1 MAGTIIL
8 VIALVSGL
16 VAVWS
21 YYQSASGTQNLLSLG
36 RKGLYVSAAAIIAAA
51 ALLLGNILRHDF
63 SFAYVWNYSDRKL
76 PLQFLISTFYA
87 GQEGSFLFWAFC
99 SSILSFFVLHYTRT
113 RKLEA
118 HVLAIFLATQSFLVL
133 ILLFKSPFTMI
144 WDAFPGQILP
154 GQIPADG
161 KGLNP
166 LLQNFWMV
174 VHPPVLFIGF
184 AVTAVPF
191 SFAVAALW
199 RKDFT
204 SWVTSAFPWALF
216 SGLILGVGIMLGAY
230 WAYGVLGWGG
240 YWGWDPVENSS
251 LIPWL
256 VLMALVHTMVIQKR
270 TGNFVRMN
278 FVLAILSFFFVI
290 YSTFLTRSGVLGDSS
305 VHSFTDPGAAV
316 YGLLIVF
323 LVAVA
328 LLGFGMM
335 YFRRHELRIHAAPLK
350 YPSRGFVVSLGSFAL
365 LALSAV
371 VLFGTSLPIFS
382 KTTVESSFYDT
393 MSLPIAAAIA
403 LLIGW
408 SLLLR
413 WENEDGSALFK
424 RSLKWIIASL
434 IVASAMAYFGVRDI
448 VMLFF
453 GFSSAFAFFVN
464 IEIAYLTAKGDPRL
478 MGGKIA
484 HIGLALF
491 FLGVLASGKYGEKQH
506 LALSLNMPQQAFGYT
521 LTYKGSRPVVGKKF
535 AFDIEMEKGAT
546 RFQLSPVM
554 FETGDQGTM
563 RRPDIKSFLTSDIY
577 ISPVSLDRSEN
588 TDEHG
593 GEMVSIK
600 KGETVS
606 LGNVKATFVKFDMG
620 SHGMDAMTSGG
631 GMAVG
636 SVLELTSAQGK
647 ETVTPVAVYTQQS
660 APTFKPAAS
669 KLLGA
674 NIQLVSMNIDMGSKQ
689 SIVTLE
695 VVRPNML
702 PAAAGEV
709 LEIEASMKPLI
720 SLVWSGTILLFIGLL
735 VSMLHRKHEA

>member
-1 MAGTIIL
+1 MAGTTIL
-8 VIALVSGL
+8 VVALVSGL

-21 YYQSASGTQNLLSLG
+21 YYQSAVGKQNFLSLG
-36 RKGLYVSAAAIIAAA
+36 RTGLYVSGAGIIAAA
-51 ALLLGNILRHDF
+51 ALLLANILQHNF

-76 PLQFLISTFYA
+76 PLHFLISTFYA
-87 GQEGSFLFWAFC
+87 GQEGSFLFWALC
-99 SSILSFFVLHYTRT
+99 SSILSFFLLRYTRT

-118 HVLAIFLATQSFLVL
+118 HVLTIFLATQTFLVL
-133 ILLFKSPFTMI
+133 LLLFKSPFTMM
-144 WDAFPGQILP
+144 WDAFPGQVSP
-154 GQIPADG
+154 GQIPPDG

-174 VHPPVLFIGF
+174 IHPPVLFIGF

-204 SWVTSAFPWALF
+204 SWLTSAFPWVLF
-216 SGLILGVGIMLGAY
+216 SGLILGLGIMLGAY

-256 VLMALVHTMVIQKR
+256 VLMTLVHTMVIQKR
-270 TGNFVRMN
+270 TGNFVRIN
-278 FVLAILSFFFVI
+278 FALAILSFLFVV

-316 YGLLIVF
+316 YGLLLAFLAVF
-323 LVAVA
+323 AF
-328 LLGFGMM
+328 LGFGMM
-335 YFRRHELRIHAAPLK
+335 VLRRNELMTGVTALK

-382 KTTVESSFYDT
+382 KTNVESSFYDT
-393 MSLPIAAAIA
+393 MSLPIATAIV

-413 WENEDGSALFK
+413 WENEDGSTLFK
-424 RSLKWIIASL
+424 RSLKSIIPSCL
-434 IVASAMAYFGVRDI
+434 VAGAMAYLGVHDI
-448 VMLFF
+448 MMLLF
-453 GFSSAFAFFVN
+453 GFASAFALFVN

-484 HIGLALF
+484 HIGLAIF

-506 LALSLNMPQQAFGYT
+506 LALSLNTPQPAFGYT
-521 LTYKGSRPVVGKKF
+521 LTYKGNRPVEGKKF
-535 AFDIEMEKGAT
+535 AFDIELEKGGT
-546 RFQLSPVM
+546 SFQLSPVM
-554 FETGDQGTM
+554 YETGEQGTM
-563 RRPDIKSFLTSDIY
+563 RSPDIKSFLTRDIY
-577 ISPVSLDRSEN
+577 VSPVSLNHPEN
-588 TDEHG
+588 VAEHG
-593 GEMVSIK
+593 GETVSIK

-620 SHGMDAMTSGG
+620 SHGMDAMASGG
-631 GMAVG
+631 GMSVG
-636 SVLELTSAQGK
+636 SVLELSSAQGK
-647 ETVTPVAVYTQQS
+647 ETITPVAVYSQQS
-660 APTFKPAAS
+660 TPTFKPAAS

-674 NIQLVSMNIDMGSKQ
+674 NVQLVSMNIDMGSKQ
-689 SIVTLE
+689 SMVTLE
-695 VVRPNML
+695 VIRPDVVSH
-702 PAAAGEV
+702 PGEV
-709 LEIEASMKPLI
+709 LEVEASMKPFI
-720 SLVWSGTILLFIGLL
+720 GLVWSGTILLFIGLII
-735 VSMLHRKHEA
+735 SMLHRKREA

>member
-8 VIALVSGL
+8 VVALVSGL

-21 YYQSASGTQNLLSLG
+21 YYQSASGKHNFLSLG
-36 RKGLYVSAAAIIAAA
+36 RNALYVTGAGIIAAA
-51 ALLLGNILRHDF
+51 ALLLSNILQHDF

-76 PLQFLISTFYA
+76 PLHFLISTFYA
-87 GQEGSFLFWAFC
+87 GQEGSFLFWALC
-99 SSILSFFVLHYTRT
+99 SSIISFFLLRYTKT

-118 HVLAIFLATQSFLVL
+118 HVLTVFLATQTFLVL
-133 ILLFKSPFTMI
+133 LLLFKSPFTMI
-144 WDAFPGQILP
+144 WDAFPAKISA
-154 GQIPADG
+154 GQIPLDG

-174 VHPPVLFIGF
+174 IHPPVLFIGF

-204 SWVTSAFPWALF
+204 SWLTSAFPWVLF
-216 SGLILGVGIMLGAY
+216 SGLILGLGIMLGAY

-278 FVLAILSFFFVI
+278 FALAILSFLFVV

-316 YGLLIVF
+316 YGLLIAFLAVF
-323 LVAVA
+323 A

-335 YFRRHELRIHAAPLK
+335 YLRRSELKTHAAPLK
-350 YPSRGFVVSLGSFAL
+350 YPSRGFIVSLGSFAL
-365 LALSAV
+365 LASSAV

-382 KTTVESSFYDT
+382 KTNVESSFYDS
-393 MSLPIAAAIA
+393 MNLPIAAAVA

-413 WENEDGSALFK
+413 WENEDGSTLFK
-424 RSLKWIIASL
+424 RSFKWIAASVM
-434 IVASAMAYFGVRDI
+434 VAGAMVYLGVHDI
-448 VMLFF
+448 MMLLL
-453 GFSSAFAFFVN
+453 GFSSAFALFVN

-491 FLGVLASGKYGEKQH
+491 FLGVLASGKYGEKEH
-506 LALSLNMPQQAFGYT
+506 LALSLNTPQQAFGYT
-521 LTYKGSRPVVGKKF
+521 LTYKGNRPVDGGKF
-535 AFDIEMEKGAT
+535 AFDIQMEKEGT
-546 RFQLSPVM
+546 QFQLSPVM
-554 FETGDQGTM
+554 YETGEQGTM
-563 RRPDIKSFLTSDIY
+563 RSPDIKSFLTRDFY
-577 ISPVSLDRSEN
+577 ISPVSLEHPEN
-588 TDEHG
+588 AAEHG

-606 LGNVKATFVKFDMG
+606 LGNVQATFVKFDMG
-620 SHGMDAMTSGG
+620 SHGMDAMTSGR

-636 SVLELTSAQGK
+636 SVLELSSPEGK
-647 ETVTPVAVYTQQS
+647 ETVTPVAVYSQQS
-660 APTFKPAAS
+660 TPTFKPAPS

-674 NIQLVSMNIDMGSKQ
+674 NVQLVSMNIDMGSKQ
-689 SIVTLE
+689 SMVTLE
-695 VVRPNML
+695 VLRPDTL
-702 PAAAGEV
+702 LRPGEV
-709 LEIEASMKPLI
+709 LEIEASMKPFI
-720 SLVWSGTILLFIGLL
+720 GLVWSGTVLLFIGLII
-735 VSMLHRKHEA
+735 SMLHRKHEA